1 MFVRLIVSILVPAF
15 VTSLAW
21 AENASSA
28 PEGGNYAVRSDVA
41 EYVRTVT
48 SEHGFKADELKA
60 LLSAVE
66 YRADIIERI
75 SKPAE
80 KVWTWARYKRH
91 LVDEQRIAE
100 GAVFWHKHA
109 DTIARAAQTFSV
121 APEIIVAI
129 LGIETRYGR
138 ITGTYP
144 VLESLMTLGFDYPP
158 RASFFRKELTEFLLL
173 AREEDKDPTTLTG
186 SYAGAMGYGQFI
198 SSSYRY
204 YAVDF
209 DDDGVRDIWANP
221 VDAIGS
227 IANYFHRHHW
237 QGDHTRALQVGL
249 ERPLGLEYLDSG
261 LEQTLTVGDYAKLGV
276 GVGNLAEDLPAK
288 LYEVTGDE
296 GPEYWLALP
305 DFYVITRYNRSHL
318 YALAVHHLA
327 DLIKARYAAG

>member
-227 IANYFHRHHW
+227 IAKLLPSSPLARRSYAGSAGWPRTT
-237 QGDHTRALQVGL
+237 TRA
-249 ERPLGLEYLDSG
+249 RISG
-261 LEQTLTVGDYAKLGV
+261 QRTRADPDGGRLCEARCWRWQPSGGFACKTV
-276 GVGNLAEDLPAK
+276 
-288 LYEVTGDE
+288 
-296 GPEYWLALP
+296 
-305 DFYVITRYNRSHL
+305 
-318 YALAVHHLA
+318 
-327 DLIKARYAAG
+327 

>member
-1 MFVRLIVSILVPAF
+1 MFVRLIGSALIFIF
-15 VTSLAW
+15 VNTAAW
-21 AENASSA
+21 AEAA
-28 PEGGNYAVRSDVA
+28 AEGGNYGVRSDVA
-41 EYVRTVT
+41 EYVQSVAT
-48 SEHGFKADELKA
+48 EHGFSADELKA

-66 YRADIIERI
+66 FRSDIIERI

-80 KVWTWARYKRH
+80 KVWTWGRYKRH

-100 GAVFWHKHA
+100 GAVFWAEHA
-109 DTIARAAQTFSV
+109 QTIERAAQTFAV

-158 RASFFRKELTEFLLL
+158 RAAFFRKELTEFLVL
-173 AREEDKDPTTLTG
+173 AREEGKDPTTVTG

-198 SSSYRY
+198 SSSYRH

-227 IANYFHRHHW
+227 IANYFHRHRW
-237 QGDHTRALQVGL
+237 QGEQPRAVQVEL
-249 ERPLGLEYLDSG
+249 ERPIDSVYLDNG
-261 LEQTLTVGDYAKLGV
+261 LDQTLTVADYAKLGV
-276 GVGNLAEDLPAK
+276 RINGLPESLPAK
-288 LYEVTGDE
+288 LYEVIGDD
-296 GPEYWLALP
+296 GPEYWLALH